1 MVFEFPM
8 TGVLSVFL
16 PVAPDDPAHAPSGG
30 NGSASLAGG
39 SMSERRAGSF
49 PSRRRTP
56 NGAIAHFQE
65 A

>member
-1 MVFEFPM
+1 MLFEFPM
-8 TGVLSVFL
+8 TGAFPVSP

-39 SMSERRAGSF
+39 SMSERRAGSS
-49 PSRRRTP
+49 PSRRHTD
-56 NGAIAHFQE
+56 GAIAHFQE